1 MCGLNFLLTAFSLLP
16 AYKASYQQL
25 NKRQRI
31 REKLIR
37 LQGCIRERTLQP
49 RCMSSWGPET
59 DAAMLCHGCLVQR
72 ELWQAQESVS
82 FRVLTGRCQHLRY
95 SSWVA
100 GSGQGRL
107 MGWAHPTSNTVQP
120 PAAGSGC
127 KDSKEKLCLPQ
138 LYPLLAAEAG
148 EPSTKPAEPAQKC
161 QAGFL

>member
-72 ELWQAQESVS
+72 ELWQAQESADWQMS
-82 FRVLTGRCQHLRY
+82 SPEVLELGGWQWAGQADGLSPSHVQHRAAT
-95 SSWVA
+95 SCR
-100 GSGQGRL
+100 QRL
-107 MGWAHPTSNTVQP
+107 
-120 PAAGSGC
+120 
-127 KDSKEKLCLPQ
+127 
-138 LYPLLAAEAG
+138 
-148 EPSTKPAEPAQKC
+148 
-161 QAGFL
+161 